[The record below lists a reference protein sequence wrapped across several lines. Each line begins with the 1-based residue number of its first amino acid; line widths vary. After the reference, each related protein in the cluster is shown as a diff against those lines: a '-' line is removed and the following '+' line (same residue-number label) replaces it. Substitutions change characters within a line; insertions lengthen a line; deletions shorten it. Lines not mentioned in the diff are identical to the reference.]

1 MVLTLSSRIIQ
12 KSMWCIIVYPPNH
25 LKSKRFPHSVQP
37 EDDLDLNTAQSIL
50 EKDQQLQI
58 LQILDTLN
66 E

>member
-1 MVLTLSSRIIQ
+1 
-12 KSMWCIIVYPPNH
+12 MWCIIVYPLDH
-25 LKSKRFPHSVQP
+25 LKSKRFPDSVQP

-50 EKDQQLQI
+50 EKDKQLQI